1 MVHWHRLANHPAM
14 QEVGYYSTTLNACR
28 RNRTQ
33 MTRDYPVLIGA
44 AGWRHPDWQGDFYPD
59 DLPAEWQPVYYANE
73 FPVVL
78 IAAGELADDD
88 TLAAWREAGETGL
101 RLVVE
106 LDEEGT
112 FAAGAGE
119 LGDVLAGWVLPAGDT
134 TSLEARLDA
143 LGPALPV
150 VVDFGFGEPDSSLA
164 ERLAARG
171 VGWCWHGEGA
181 AGGLAHGELA
191 LMRVATA
198 GAGPRDLRRWLEAGL
213 AVQDGRRTVA
223 LIFEGT
229 PPDIHVLRQAQTLS
243 ELL

>member
-1 MVHWHRLANHPAM
+1 
-14 QEVGYYSTTLNACR
+14 
-28 RNRTQ
+28 

-44 AGWRHPDWQGDFYPD
+44 AGWRHPAWQGAFYPE

-78 IAAGELADDD
+78 IPAADLADAA
-88 TLAAWREAGETGL
+88 TLDAWREAGDTGL

-106 LDEEGT
+106 LDEAGAL
-112 FAAGAGE
+112 AAGASALGE
-119 LGDVLAGWVLPAGDT
+119 ALAGWVLPAGDVA
-134 TSLEARLDA
+134 SLEARLDGLA
-143 LGPALPV
+143 PALPV
-150 VVDFGFGEPDSSLA
+150 VVDFGTGVPTSSLA

-171 VGWCWHGEGA
+171 VGWCWRGEGE

-191 LMRVATA
+191 LMRVASA
-198 GAGPRDLRRWLEAGL
+198 GADLRDLRRWLEAGL
-213 AVQDGRRTVA
+213 AVQDGQRTVA

-229 PPDIHVLRQAQTLS
+229 PPDITVMRQAQTLN